1 MVKVNPIMA
10 LPIVVHCAGQGEI
23 KKLIRFSI
31 LKANASTDNKG
42 SI

>member
-10 LPIVVHCAGQGEI
+10 LPVVVHCAEQGEI

-31 LKANASTDNKG
+31 LKANVSTDNQG
-42 SI
+42 TI